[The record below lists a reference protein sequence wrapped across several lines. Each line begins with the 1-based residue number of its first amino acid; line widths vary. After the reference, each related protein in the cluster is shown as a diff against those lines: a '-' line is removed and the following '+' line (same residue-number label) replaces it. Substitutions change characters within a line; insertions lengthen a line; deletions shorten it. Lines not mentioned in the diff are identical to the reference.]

1 MARRATNPQVNALRG
16 DFARAP
22 HCRGATTNGALL
34 SNEPILLFLHGVGD
48 GDQDDNWKLSCSEAL
63 THLGYPDLDAA
74 RVIAPKY
81 AHALKG
87 WDGEQP
93 LPGVTIKQLSGET
106 ARKNRQDF
114 QRRMGAVEFRLGHS
128 ERGNGQPGGDTIV
141 DAAVI
146 SPFFTQANNYLKKP
160 QIRAQVLNR
169 ILSTLPESGRL
180 VIVGHSLGSVIA
192 ADLLRH
198 LPAWLEVAGMVTI
211 GSPLA
216 NGNFDVDRLRE
227 TLKEP
232 PTNLAWWVNFWNP
245 NDPVAARRGVSS
257 VIPWTTDFRT
267 NAKNSLVTAHD
278 AKEYL
283 SNEAVATAIGFALF
297 GSRSKELATSNKGLD
312 IPLDATEVFAVLALR
327 YAYLMMLTL
336 KGDEQYRFAGALR
349 HVQAAAVDEIT
360 RRNAIDHRPMPSA
373 VARLAFD
380 LADPRA
386 AVPVPD
392 PIGHIG
398 KDDAVMLLTILAAEN
413 LIRPFEL
420 SIPRDKRQKAM
431 EDLCTEMGLGRQYGI
446 DVFNAAKSAQEALV
460 GSGVNWV
467 KWGAL
472 GAGAAAII
480 VATGGLALAA
490 PPGLAGAAVVTSAL
504 ASFGPGGMI
513 GGLLTAGTLV
523 TAGGSGITYGLA
535 SAGTSADTLE
545 AVVVRRL
552 SAAILRQLQ
561 HLEPDPTVWR
571 DLAEIEIEIRREHER
586 TRVFSDKS
594 APALK
599 ELVRKIDTI
608 ELALKY
614 LRDNDL
620 EPGVLTDGVEV
631 LD

>member
-1 MARRATNPQVNALRG
+1 M
-16 DFARAP
+16 
-22 HCRGATTNGALL
+22 

-48 GDQDDNWKLSCSEAL
+48 GDRDDTWKVSCSEAL
-63 THLGYPDLDAA
+63 TRLGYPDLDAVE
-74 RVIAPKY
+74 VIAPKF

-87 WDGEQP
+87 WDDEQS
-93 LPGVTIKQLSGET
+93 LPAVTMKQLSGET

-114 QRRMGAVEFRLGHS
+114 QLRMRAVEFRLGPS
-128 ERGNGQPGGDTIV
+128 DRGDGQLVGNAIV
-141 DAAVI
+141 DVAVG
-146 SPFFTQANNYLKKP
+146 SPFFTQAHNYLTKP

-169 ILSTLPESGRL
+169 ILSYLPESGRL
-180 VIVGHSLGSVIA
+180 IIVGHSLGSVIA

-198 LPAWLEVAGMVTI
+198 LPPWLEVAGMVTI

-232 PTNLAWWVNFWNP
+232 PTTLAWWVNFWNP

-257 VIPWTTDFRT
+257 VIPWVTDFRT
-267 NAKNSLVTAHD
+267 NAKNSILTAHD
-278 AKEYL
+278 ATEYL
-283 SNEAVATAIGFALF
+283 SNDVVTTAIGFALF
-297 GSRSKELATSNKGLD
+297 GSRSQELVTSNKGLD
-312 IPLDATEVFAVLALR
+312 IPLDATEILAVLALR
-327 YAYLMMLTL
+327 YAYLMMLKL

-349 HVQAAAVDEIT
+349 QVQASAVDEIT
-360 RRNAIDHRPMPSA
+360 RRNAHAHRPMPSD

-380 LADPRA
+380 LSDPRA
-386 AVPVPD
+386 NVPVPD

-398 KDDAVMLLTILAAEN
+398 KDDAVMLMTILAAEN

-420 SIPRDKRQKAM
+420 SVSQDKRQKAM
-431 EDLCTEMGLGRQYGI
+431 EDLCSEMGLGRQYGI
-446 DVFNAAKSAQEALV
+446 DVFTAAKRAHEALA

-490 PPGLAGAAVVTSAL
+490 APGLAGAAVVTSAL

-513 GGLLTAGTLV
+513 GGLVTAGTLV

-571 DLAEIEIEIRREHER
+571 DLVEIEIEIRREHER
-586 TRVFSDKS
+586 IRVFSDKS

-599 ELVRKIDTI
+599 ELVRKIGTI

-614 LRDNDL
+614 LKDHDL
-620 EPGVLTDGVEV
+620 EPGVLTVAEV
-631 LD
+631 VD